1 MNFDRK
7 IVIDT
12 GTLLSAALRIGS
24 VPSQAY
30 LKALGEFTVCVSE
43 ATLAE
48 LETVIQR
55 DKFNK
60 YLDLESRLT
69 FLEVYRSH
77 SVLCP
82 VTETV
87 FDCRD
92 AKDNMFLELALSVKA
107 EIIISSDPD
116 LQVLHPYRDIS
127 ILKPVEFLNL
137 QL

>member
-12 GTLLSAALRIGS
+12 GTLLSASFRVGS

-30 LKALGEFTVCVSE
+30 LKALGEFTIFVSK
-43 ATLAE
+43 ATLTE

-55 DKFNK
+55 DKFNR
-60 YLDLESRLT
+60 YLDLESRLV
-69 FLEVYRSH
+69 FLEMYRKN
-77 SVLCP
+77 SVLFTA
-82 VTETV
+82 TETV

-92 AKDNMFLELALSVKA
+92 SKDNMFLELALSVNA

-116 LQVLHPYRDIS
+116 LQVLHPYRDIA
-127 ILKPVEFLNL
+127 ILKPAEFLDL
-137 QL
+137 EL